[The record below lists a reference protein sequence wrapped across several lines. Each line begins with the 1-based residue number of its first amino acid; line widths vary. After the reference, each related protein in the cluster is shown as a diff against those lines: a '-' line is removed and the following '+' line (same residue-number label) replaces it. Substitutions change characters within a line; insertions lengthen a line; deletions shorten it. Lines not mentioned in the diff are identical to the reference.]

1 MGDPDR
7 RQTDWGEDVPGSM
20 ARFGIVLFYIVMAA
34 IWFAA
39 VWFLFVTSGAP
50 LFPTL

>member
-1 MGDPDR
+1 
-7 RQTDWGEDVPGSM
+7 M

-39 VWFLFVTSGAP
+39 LWFLFVTSETP

>member
-1 MGDPDR
+1 
-7 RQTDWGEDVPGSM
+7 M
-20 ARFGIVLFYIVMAA
+20 ARFGIVLFYIVVAA

-39 VWFLFVTSGAP
+39 VWFLFVTSGTP

>member
-1 MGDPDR
+1 
-7 RQTDWGEDVPGSM
+7 M

-39 VWFLFVTSGAP
+39 LWFLFVTSGAP

>member
-1 MGDPDR
+1 
-7 RQTDWGEDVPGSM
+7 M
-20 ARFGIVLFYIVMAA
+20 ARFGIVMFYIVMAA

-39 VWFLFVTSGAP
+39 LWFLFVTSGAP

>member
-1 MGDPDR
+1 
-7 RQTDWGEDVPGSM
+7 M
-20 ARFGIVLFYIVMAA
+20 ARFGIVMFYIVMAA

-39 VWFLFVTSGAP
+39 LWFLFVTSGTP

>member
-1 MGDPDR
+1 
-7 RQTDWGEDVPGSM
+7 M

-39 VWFLFVTSGAP
+39 IWFLFVTSGTP

>member
-1 MGDPDR
+1 
-7 RQTDWGEDVPGSM
+7 M

-39 VWFLFVTSGAP
+39 LWFLFVTSGTP

>member
-1 MGDPDR
+1 
-7 RQTDWGEDVPGSM
+7 M

-39 VWFLFVTSGAP
+39 VWFLFVTSGTP

>member
-1 MGDPDR
+1 
-7 RQTDWGEDVPGSM
+7 M
-20 ARFGIVLFYIVMAA
+20 ARFGIVLFYIVMVA

>member
-1 MGDPDR
+1 
-7 RQTDWGEDVPGSM
+7 M
-20 ARFGIVLFYIVMAA
+20 ARFGIVMFYIVMAV

-39 VWFLFVTSGAP
+39 LWFLFVTSGTP

>member
-1 MGDPDR
+1 
-7 RQTDWGEDVPGSM
+7 M

-39 VWFLFVTSGAP
+39 LWFLFVTSGTP
-50 LFPTL
+50 LFPIL

>member
-1 MGDPDR
+1 
-7 RQTDWGEDVPGSM
+7 M

-39 VWFLFVTSGAP
+39 LWFLSVTSGTP
-50 LFPTL
+50 LFPIL

>member
-1 MGDPDR
+1 
-7 RQTDWGEDVPGSM
+7 M

-39 VWFLFVTSGAP
+39 LWFLFVTPGMRF
-50 LFPTL
+50 FPTL

>member
-1 MGDPDR
+1 
-7 RQTDWGEDVPGSM
+7 M

-39 VWFLFVTSGAP
+39 LWFLFVPSGTP
-50 LFPTL
+50 LFPIL

>member
-1 MGDPDR
+1 
-7 RQTDWGEDVPGSM
+7 M